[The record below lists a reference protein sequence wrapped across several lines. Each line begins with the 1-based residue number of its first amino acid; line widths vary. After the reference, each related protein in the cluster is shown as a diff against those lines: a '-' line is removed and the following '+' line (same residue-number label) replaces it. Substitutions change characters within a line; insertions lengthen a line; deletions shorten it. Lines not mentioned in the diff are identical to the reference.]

1 MYFYDKVLGTKEYGE
16 WAGKPFKARNYAAC
30 SDVCLILAGTGAP
43 FEYES
48 FDRPDMKL
56 PYVQERAIIDISSVN
71 PNTVVVIFAGAAI
84 DVSAWADKVKGI
96 VYAGFCGERGLNAL
110 ADILCG
116 KVNPSG
122 KLTETFPVNAESTPV
137 YGTYLDTMVTC
148 YEDGLNVGYRYY
160 DRHPQAAAFEFGFG
174 LSYSQFKYGD
184 LKVKSDGTE
193 ADVTFTV
200 QNLSEI
206 AGKEVAQ
213 VYVQE
218 LSPVVYRPLK
228 ELKGFAKVE
237 IKAGEKKRI
246 NIKLDKRSFAYYS
259 TADDCWRVNDGA
271 FRILV
276 GSSSRDIRL
285 EKVIRLENGKI
296 V

>member
-1 MYFYDKVLGTKEYGE
+1 M
-16 WAGKPFKARNYAAC
+16 
-30 SDVCLILAGTGAP
+30 SDTCLIFAGTGTP

-71 PNTVVVIFAGAAI
+71 PNTVVVIFAGSAI
-84 DVSAWADKVKGI
+84 DVSAWADKVKGV
-96 VYAGFCGERGLNAL
+96 VYAGFCGERGINAL

-122 KLTETFPVNAESTPV
+122 KLTETFPVNFESSPVAE
-137 YGTYLDTMVTC
+137 TYIDAMATC
-148 YEDGLNVGYRYY
+148 YQDGLNVGYRYY
-160 DRHPQAAAFEFGFG
+160 DRHHRAAAFPFGFG
-174 LSYSQFKYGD
+174 LSYSEFEYGD
-184 LKVKSDGTE
+184 LKVTSDGTE
-193 ADVTFTV
+193 AEVSFTV
-200 QNLSEI
+200 RNVSEV

-218 LSPVVYRPLK
+218 LSPVVYRPVK

-237 IKAGEKKRI
+237 IKAGEKKRV
-246 NIKLDKRSFAYYS
+246 NVKLDGRAFAYYS

-271 FRILV
+271 FGILI

-285 EKVIRLENGKI
+285 DKVIRIENGKI
-296 V
+296 L